1 MEHPLSGNIPSPL
14 TDITDLSGKGWTY
27 ADHRARCAARLVA
40 GRLLPRAGAYNAN
53 WGYAPVGLGT
63 ILIIVLLVLVL
74 QGGV

>member
-1 MEHPLSGNIPSPL
+1 ML
-14 TDITDLSGKGWTY
+14 TIV
-27 ADHRARCAARLVA
+27 LVV
-40 GRLLPRAGAYNAN
+40 LLVLWLGGSFPRAGAYNAN